1 MFLKSIL
8 VSFILLFG
16 FLGCSD
22 KEHKS
27 EFYIE
32 QDGKVYSGSEISI
45 KKAPFRI
52 RSEQKEFSIVIAKSP
67 IRNLAD
73 HKEIVKLTGTSGAWY
88 LGQLPFYQRSDLL
101 SDRNACLAY
110 YGNEG
115 EGCQEYIREKTRLG
129 FKLHYAYTFAEYF
142 VSKNSVTLIGIGRE
156 KIEKLPSGSYYL
168 YLFRSEN
175 PMGKV
180 ARSQRVTRMIINVQ

>member
-1 MFLKSIL
+1 MVIL
-8 VSFILLFG
+8 YLLN
-16 FLGCSD
+16 GCD
-22 KEHKS
+22 EKVKQ

-32 QDGKVYSGSEISI
+32 QDGKSYSGAEVSL
-45 KKAPFRI
+45 KKAPFSI
-52 RSEQKEFSIVIAKSP
+52 LSDTKEFSVLIAKAP

-73 HKEIVKLTGTSGAWY
+73 HEEIVKLTGTTAAWY
-88 LGQLPFYQRSDLL
+88 IGQIPFYQPSDLL

-115 EGCQEYIREKTRLG
+115 RGCQEYIREKTRLG

-142 VSKNSVTLIGIGRE
+142 VAGKSVKVIGMGRE

-168 YLFRSEN
+168 YLFRSED

-180 ARSQRVTRMIINVQ
+180 ARSQRVTRMILNLQ